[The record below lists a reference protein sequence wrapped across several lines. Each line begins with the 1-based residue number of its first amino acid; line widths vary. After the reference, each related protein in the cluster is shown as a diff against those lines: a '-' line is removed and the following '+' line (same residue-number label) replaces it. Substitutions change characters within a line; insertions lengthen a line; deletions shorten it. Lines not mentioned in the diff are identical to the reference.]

1 MTFRK
6 ILLSFICL
14 SNFVFAQYNLNYFIN
29 KALNNSPVIK
39 DFGNLYL
46 INNLQSKLDEAQNSA
61 SQVYL
66 SSNILFAPYFYN
78 NGTLF
83 TPNPDPK
90 AIGYDAAI
98 TNGGLYSAQI
108 NLEKNIFNGGLLDA
122 LNTQRQI
129 QGKSYENKTEVEKH
143 NLQKQVTDQYLNT
156 LQYLQLYNLSKSVES
171 NLNNQLKITGSLV
184 EKGYAKASDYLQL
197 KIEIKTQ
204 AIDMDRT
211 WQNYK
216 SGLAQL
222 YSICGIKD
230 TQTVMIDTAELTMVQ
245 PASSSSFLNQYRLD
259 SLNAAAQQNVFETK
273 YLPQVNL
280 FFNAGLN
287 AVELNGID
295 RKFGMSAGIN
305 FSLPI
310 LDGSQ
315 KSLTRQQTQLSEETL
330 SDYKN
335 YVAGNISSQR
345 NDAENRIASLK
356 KNLDDLNIQLVD
368 YKKLIDLSE
377 SQLQQGNLSMIEYL
391 TVLRNYIDMQKNKIT
406 TEINYQIEISNYNFW
421 NW

>member
-1 MTFRK
+1 M
-6 ILLSFICL
+6 
-14 SNFVFAQYNLNYFIN
+14 
-29 KALNNSPVIK
+29 NNSPVIK

-46 INNLQSKLDEAQNSA
+46 INSLQKKLDYAQNSA
-61 SQVYL
+61 FQVYL
-66 SSNILFAPYFYN
+66 SSNLLFSPYFN
-78 NGTLF
+78 NGGVLF
-83 TPNPDPK
+83 TPNPGPN
-90 AIGYDAAI
+90 AIGYDAAV

-108 NLEKNIFNGGLLDA
+108 NFEKNIFNGGLLNA
-122 LNTQRQI
+122 LNEQRLVE
-129 QGKSYENKTEVEKH
+129 GNSYENKTKEEKH
-143 NLQKQVTDQYLNT
+143 SLEKQVTDQYLNT

-184 EKGYAKASDYLQL
+184 ERGYAKASDYLQL

-204 AIDMDRT
+204 SIEMDQT

-222 YSICGIKD
+222 YSLCGIKD
-230 TQTVMIDTAELTMVQ
+230 TQTVMIDTANLVLVKPEGYSNFLT
-245 PASSSSFLNQYRLD
+245 QYRLD

-310 LDGSQ
+310 LDGNQRSI
-315 KSLTRQQTQLSEETL
+315 TRQQTQLSEETL

-335 YVAGNISSQR
+335 YLAGNILSQR
-345 NDAENRIASLK
+345 NDAENRIESLK
-356 KNLDDLNIQLVD
+356 KNISDLKEQLVD
-368 YKKLIDLSE
+368 YKKLIDLSQ
-377 SQLQQGNLSMIEYL
+377 SQLQSGTLSMLEYL
-391 TVLRNYIDMQKNKIT
+391 TLLRNYIDMQKNKIT
-406 TEINYQIEISNYNFW
+406 TEINYQLEISNYNYW